1 MLWLFGVSF
10 WRTPEGG
17 RMSQA
22 AIVAR
27 RRKWR
32 PEEKAALLAEVEAEG
47 GRVSVVARR
56 HGISDSLLYNWR
68 SAWKAAAAVS
78 MRNAGPQPPVEF
90 VPLGMIGPASDDGP
104 SPPTV
109 SALDEP
115 LQPPPPIG
123 GSRQQGGTG
132 LIEIDLPNGAR
143 VRVDALVDETAL
155 QRVFRAMKGAG

>member
-1 MLWLFGVSF
+1 MV
-10 WRTPEGG
+10 E
-17 RMSQA
+17 A
-22 AIVAR
+22 EIVAR
-27 RRKWR
+27 RRKWT
-32 PEEKAALLAEVEAEG
+32 PAEKAALLAEIEAEG

-68 SAWKAAAAVS
+68 SAWKAAVS

-90 VPLGMIGPASDDGP
+90 VPLGVIGPASDDCPGP
-104 SPPTV
+104 QTV

-115 LQPPPPIG
+115 LPPLPPPIG
-123 GSRQQGGTG
+123 GPRQQRRTG

-155 QRVFRAMKGAG
+155 QRVFRAMKGAGSL

>member
-1 MLWLFGVSF
+1 MVE
-10 WRTPEGG
+10 TEE
-17 RMSQA
+17 
-22 AIVAR
+22 IVAR
-27 RRKWR
+27 RRKWT
-32 PEEKAALLAEVEAEG
+32 PAEKAALLAEIEAEG

-56 HGISDSLLYNWR
+56 HGISDRLLYNWR
-68 SAWKAAAAVS
+68 SAWKAAVS

-104 SPPTV
+104 GPQTV

-115 LQPPPPIG
+115 LQPPPIG

-155 QRVFRAMKGAG
+155 QRVFRAMKGAGSL

>member
-1 MLWLFGVSF
+1 MVE
-10 WRTPEGG
+10 TE
-17 RMSQA
+17 
-22 AIVAR
+22 IVAR
-27 RRKWR
+27 RRKWT
-32 PEEKAALLAEVEAEG
+32 PAEKAALLAEIEAEG

-104 SPPTV
+104 GPPTV

-155 QRVFRAMKGAG
+155 QRVFRAMKGAGSL